1 MGLDPILIQFAWTC
15 KCFLN
20 RFLGDLV
27 EDDPVI
33 LLGVRADHLFEMP
46 GDGFS
51 LAIKVSGEIDG
62 ITFSRQLLKFVDD
75 LDLVGQY
82 LVIRLPPL
90 IRIDAHIDDQISAG
104 FLLSIPRLLGRR
116 HFTSLGRLLS
126 TLLGIYLL
134 F

>member
-1 MGLDPILIQFAWTC
+1 M
-15 KCFLN
+15 
-20 RFLGDLV
+20 
-27 EDDPVI
+27 I